1 MARKH
6 KCPECPPKGA
16 PPWMATYA
24 DMVTLLL
31 TFFVLL
37 LSFATMEQTKFNVA
51 MTSLRGALGVMNS
64 RQGVSIPISN
74 MPMFQIGRGR
84 VDSIV
89 EQQVQ
94 NVMEQV
100 REQDL
105 MDLLQAHQN
114 RDFLHFNISEPLL
127 FESGQAEIKP
137 AAAEI
142 LGAIAAILNTV
153 PFEVRVEGH
162 TDNIPISTARFP
174 SNWELSYARSLALTN
189 RFIEHG
195 VSPSRFQVIGY
206 GEFRP
211 MADNTSAQGRAI
223 NRRVEIFVN
232 LREEVRRTL
241 LPGE

>member
-1 MARKH
+1 
-6 KCPECPPKGA
+6 
-16 PPWMATYA
+16 MATYA

-84 VDSIV
+84 IDAMV

-105 MDLLQAHQN
+105 IELLQAHQN
-114 RDFLHFNISEPLL
+114 RDFLHFNIAEPLL
-127 FESGQAEIKP
+127 FESGQAVIKP
-137 AAAEI
+137 EADAILYAISEI
-142 LGAIAAILNTV
+142 LNMV

-162 TDNIPISTARFP
+162 TDNIPISTLRFP
-174 SNWELSYARSLALTN
+174 SNWELSYARSIALIQ
-189 RFIEHG
+189 RFIYHG
-195 VSPSRFQVIGY
+195 VNPARFQAIGY
-206 GEFRP
+206 GEHRP
-211 MADNTSAQGRAI
+211 MADNATAQGRAI